1 MSSYSSEVPQ
11 AEPEAR
17 GPTLGALLRAALR
30 VLGVPIALV
39 MAGCEPL
46 VRMLFWTLCA
56 LGILATV
63 VIEGSGAAPRFPFAV
78 ALAVFAGCGIIP
90 LLYRA
95 VLRTISSR

>member
-11 AEPEAR
+11 AEPAAR
-17 GPTLGALLRAALR
+17 GWMLGSLLRATVMALT
-30 VLGVPIALV
+30 VPIALV

-63 VIEGSGAAPRFPFAV
+63 VIEGSGAAPRFPFAG
-78 ALAVFAGCGIIP
+78 ALVVFAGCGIVP

-95 VLRTISSR
+95 VLRTISPR